1 VALHLNLNTRILDW
15 NVDFM
20 DIVAAIMKVD
30 DVPCVVV
37 QVEPQVVEDQRL
49 TRLMQ
54 GLLAKCVEI
63 EGLPTVLAS
72 KRNELAEPN
81 FFGQPNLVR
90 RLQTQGWGNIPFNN
104 CKVSLRA

>member
-1 VALHLNLNTRILDW
+1 
-15 NVDFM
+15 M

-49 TRLMQ
+49 TGLLQ

-63 EGLPTVLAS
+63 QGLPTVLAS
-72 KRNELAEPN
+72 RRNELAEPN
-81 FFGQPNLVR
+81 FCGQPNLVR
-90 RLQTQGWGNIPFNN
+90 ILQTQGWGNIPFNN